1 MTLTPAQKKHF
12 KTIGHSLKPVVLL
25 GEQGLTEGV
34 IKEADRA
41 LTDHELIK
49 IKFNFAE
56 KEERQAAM
64 EELAAKLR
72 AVVVQ
77 SVGKMGL
84 FYRKAR
90 KPNPR
95 LSNLSDW

>member
-1 MTLTPAQKKHF
+1 MTLTPAQKKQF
-12 KTIGHSLKPVVLL
+12 KSIGHSLKPVVIL

-34 IKEADRA
+34 LKEADRA

-49 IKFNFAE
+49 IKFNLADR
-56 KEERQAAM
+56 EERQEAIQA
-64 EELAAKLR
+64 LAQELR
-72 AVVVQ
+72 ATLVQ

-90 KPNPR
+90 KPNPK
-95 LSNLSDW
+95 LSNLMLD

>member
-1 MTLTPAQKKHF
+1 MTLTPVQKKQF
-12 KTIGHSLKPVVLL
+12 KALGHTLKPVVLL

-34 IKEADRA
+34 LKEADRA

-56 KEERQAAM
+56 RDERQAAM
-64 EELAAKLR
+64 AELATELR
-72 AVVVQ
+72 ATLVQ

-90 KPNPR
+90 QPNPK
-95 LSNLSDW
+95 LSNLNS